1 MDGIGVNFV
10 IVTFRDIDDHQGK
23 FELNDLM
30 VERSDEEVNRDISP
44 SNG

>member
-10 IVTFRDIDDHQGK
+10 IVTFRDSDDHQGK
-23 FELNDLM
+23 LKLNDLM
-30 VERSDEEVNRDISP
+30 VERSDEEVNTGISP